1 MMERAHSFRSP
12 QTSNL
17 IDYRH
22 RRFDLLGGASESRLD
37 QQRDPD
43 IALPSKKIIDDVYDS
58 PPRKISSS
66 FSEGRKD
73 RLILKYIFNLFE
85 MCLIKKIRA

>member
-1 MMERAHSFRSP
+1 MQNMMERAHSFRSP

-58 PPRKISSS
+58 PPEKYL
-66 FSEGRKD
+66 
-73 RLILKYIFNLFE
+73 RLFLRAERTGLF
-85 MCLIKKIRA
+85 